1 VTRCRSPGNRGSR
14 QHEGDANTSQA
25 WARIERS
32 KGVPA
37 RRVRVAEFGR
47 RRSGSKKRQYGVN
60 PRGREREPSAS
71 GGVRDL
77 TEAAVLGE
85 RRSVENRIVVAKS
98 RYRERAESV
107 PHRRKRGW
115 GQGFGCHP
123 REGTSGRGSRRFSR
137 GDGGIGLGGPR
148 IEPFACESADWQIA
162 REATG
167 VSKARS
173 ISNRWIRNEG
183 KKTPPI
189 VDTTRRSDRGVVK
202 RHDPH
207 TLAAYSGTDG
217 TRVLVV
223 TKWEAEVGR
232 THLASRRRVS
242 SQGDAHD
249 SWPSRTKAAHS
260 LTR

>member
-1 VTRCRSPGNRGSR
+1 MSFTRVSRLKRIQRHFTVACGARAPVVAKAAMGGLPTRIRVTRCRSPGNRGSR

-85 RRSVENRIVVAKS
+85 RRSVENRVVVAKS
-98 RYRERAESV
+98 RYRRRAESV

-115 GQGFGCHP
+115 GQGFGCRP

-148 IEPFACESADWQIA
+148 SSLS
-162 REATG
+162 R
-167 VSKARS
+167 V
-173 ISNRWIRNEG
+173 
-183 KKTPPI
+183 KTPI
-189 VDTTRRSDRGVVK
+189 GK
-202 RHDPH
+202 
-207 TLAAYSGTDG
+207 
-217 TRVLVV
+217 
-223 TKWEAEVGR
+223 
-232 THLASRRRVS
+232 
-242 SQGDAHD
+242 
-249 SWPSRTKAAHS
+249 
-260 LTR
+260 